1 MCEGERQVGFG
12 VHVVKRT
19 WLGKGNGGAHRCRGD
34 GLPSVQRVKA
44 CCMIGLN
51 RLMSASG
58 RRVDDVRGCVCRV
71 AETMAEWFMQ

>member
-58 RRVDDVRGCVCRV
+58 RRVDDERGNVGRFWHV
-71 AETMAEWFMQ
+71 SG